1 MKNVFGNSI
10 TLTIFGESHGNAI
23 GAVIDGLA
31 PGIEV
36 DTAYIN
42 KLLSLRRPSGSIS
55 TTRKETDEYTIASGV
70 FEGKTTGTPICIIIP
85 NEDTRSKDYAGTRW
99 LARPS
104 HADYTA
110 NCKYHGFEDYRG
122 GGHFSGRIT
131 AAIVAAG
138 GIIIPALHKKGIK
151 IGTHVKRCAGIAD
164 RDFSEK
170 ILDEIDGLYE
180 KTFATL
186 DEDIGNQMMDAITK
200 AKSEGNSVGGVLET
214 VVIGMEAGIGE
225 PMFDTVEGLLAH
237 ALYAI
242 PGIKGVEFGAG
253 FSIAEMTGKEA
264 NDLFFADNGAIK
276 TKTNHSGGINGGI
289 TNGMPI
295 LFRCAVRPTPTL
307 GVEQNT
313 IDLEKKTDAV
323 LLSKGRH
330 DPCIVHRARIVVDCI
345 TALTVADMLCTRYGT
360 DWLAKEK

>member
-1 MKNVFGNSI
+1 MKNTFGNSI
-10 TLTIFGESHGNAI
+10 TLTVFGESHGNAI

-31 PGIEV
+31 PGLDV
-36 DTAYIN
+36 DTDFLN
-42 KLLSLRRPSGSIS
+42 KLLHLRRPKGNIS
-55 TTRKETDEYTIASGV
+55 TPRTEADEYTIQSGV
-70 FEGKTTGTPICIIIP
+70 FGGKTTGTPICITIP
-85 NEDTRSKDYAGTRW
+85 NTDTKSGDYSATRW

-138 GIIIPALHKKGIK
+138 AIIIPALNKKGIK
-151 IGTHVKRCAGIAD
+151 IGTHIKKCGGIAD
-164 RDFSEK
+164 RDFS
-170 ILDEIDGLYE
+170 DNPTNEIDELYN
-180 KTFATL
+180 KDFATL
-186 DEDIGNQMMDAITK
+186 DSEAADKMMEAIEN
-200 AKSEGNSVGGVLET
+200 AKSQGNSLGGILET
-214 VVIGMEAGIGE
+214 IVTGMPAGIGE

-242 PGIKGVEFGAG
+242 PAIKGVEFGAG
-253 FSIAEMTGKEA
+253 FSIADMTGSEA
-264 NDLFFADNGAIK
+264 NDLFFSQNGTIK
-276 TKTNHSGGINGGI
+276 TQTNNSGGINGGI

-307 GVEQNT
+307 SIEQNT
-313 IDLEKKTDAV
+313 IDIKNKTNAV

-360 DWLAKEK
+360 DWLAD